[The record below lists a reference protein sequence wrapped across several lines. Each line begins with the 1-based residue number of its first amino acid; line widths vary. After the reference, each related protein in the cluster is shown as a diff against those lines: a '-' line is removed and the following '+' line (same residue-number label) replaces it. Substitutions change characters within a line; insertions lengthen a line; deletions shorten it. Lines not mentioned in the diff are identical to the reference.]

1 MESSGGREITENE
14 LKPNSFRFNQ
24 GRKEYRQPLKD
35 WPTRR
40 GADMSE
46 HIETSGP
53 LVRWSGDKA
62 SWYFIVL
69 TGDVVG
75 EIHYAAMG
83 RTGGFGS
90 VKVRA
95 TIGGTRWETSLFPDR
110 KAGGFVLPVKA
121 AVRKAE
127 SLNEGD
133 RVTLSLRI

>member
-1 MESSGGREITENE
+1 MEHSIAAT
-14 LKPNSFRFNQ
+14 
-24 GRKEYRQPLKD
+24 
-35 WPTRR
+35 
-40 GADMSE
+40 
-46 HIETSGP
+46 GP

-62 SWYFIVL
+62 TWYFILL

-90 VKVRA
+90 VKVQA
-95 TIGGTRWETSLFPDR
+95 TIGDTSWNTSVFPDR
-110 KAGGFVLPVKA
+110 KNGGFVLPVKA

-133 RVTLSLRI
+133 QVKLTLHI